1 MVKKNIFQKLGLCLY
16 RVYKVLRFW
25 GDFRGDTPL
34 FKVVIFCL

>member
-16 RVYKVLRFW
+16 FVYKVLRFGGYFI
-25 GDFRGDTPL
+25 GDIPL